1 MKSEVLVNT
10 LTELGFEC
18 SLEPSQRHPE
28 GRILV
33 FIGNDAKQR
42 DRSLEITMQEQ
53 ILGSKEVDI
62 PYFRVQFET
71 ALPFALSNIRSH
83 EVGSFLFFLNRQL
96 ELPGFEID
104 EGNSLILYRYVLLT
118 PETHIQPDLLK
129 GLIGSI
135 TLTID
140 LFSEAIEKVSTGE
153 TTFNEILENILKTV
167 ESLS

>member
-1 MKSEVLVNT
+1 MKSETLSNT
-10 LTELGFEC
+10 LTGLGFEC

-28 GRILV
+28 GRILL

-53 ILGSKEVDI
+53 IPGSKEVDV
-62 PYFRVQFET
+62 PYYRIQFET
-71 ALPFALSNIRSH
+71 ALPFPLSDLRSP

-118 PETHIQPDLLK
+118 PEAHIQPNLLK

-135 TLTID
+135 TLTLD
-140 LFSEAIEKVSTGE
+140 LFSEAIEKVSSGE
-153 TTFNEILENILKTV
+153 ITFNEILENILKTV